1 MRGLRR
7 ARTRESPWHSKPRGR
22 AESLFPVPRDTVI
35 TETMRSNLS
44 DENDV
49 PSQNQTDIT
58 IKTTTNFGISVGARL
73 ETDTRTTNDISDD
86 ADT

>member
-1 MRGLRR
+1 MMRN
-7 ARTRESPWHSKPRGR
+7 
-22 AESLFPVPRDTVI
+22 
-35 TETMRSNLS
+35 NLA

-73 ETDTRTTNDISDD
+73 ETDTSTTNDISDD